1 MEHPRILSSREPGLR
16 LKALRTSALL
26 VFLFLVIYGGCNW
39 ITAQRHDVPTLFFSW
54 ERSIPFVPLMIVPYM
69 SIDFFFVAAPFLCRG
84 EREMNTFAKRLI
96 TALCVAAIVFLAF
109 PLRFAFPR
117 THASGWL
124 GTAFDWFQLLDKPYN
139 LLPSLHI
146 TMLFVLG
153 SVYARRGSV
162 VVRIAAI
169 GWFVVIGFSAV
180 LTYQHHI
187 LDVIAGFALAAYCF
201 YFIRESE
208 APHPPVIAN
217 RHVGLYYAIS
227 AVMFAGAGWLLW
239 PWGVLFFWPAM
250 ALAITASAYFGVGPG
265 IFDKRGGR
273 LPWSTWS
280 VLGPCLLG
288 HRLSLLYYR
297 RESHPWDEVT
307 PQVWMGRLLN
317 RREAAEAIGS
327 GVTAVLD
334 LSAEFSEAAPFRAIN
349 YHNSPVLDLTAPT
362 RAQLQDMAAF
372 IDEQTQGGI
381 VYVHCK
387 IGYSRTV
394 ACVAVYLLHTGK
406 AGSVSE
412 AIAMLRRVR
421 PRIVVRP
428 EILEALS
435 DFERNPARTGGAIAS
450 SLFSSPQV
458 NTTP

>member
-1 MEHPRILSSREPGLR
+1 MEHPRTLNSRESGLR
-16 LKALRTSALL
+16 RKALRTSALL

-54 ERSIPFVPLMIVPYM
+54 ERSVPFVPLMIVPYM
-69 SIDFFFVAAPFLCRG
+69 SIDLFFVAAPFLCRS

-109 PLRFAFPR
+109 PLHFAFPR

-124 GTAFDWFQLLDKPYN
+124 GTAFDWFQLFDKPYN

-169 GWFVVIGFSAV
+169 AWFVVIGFSAV

-217 RHVGLYYAIS
+217 RRVGLYYAIGG
-227 AVMFAGAGWLLW
+227 VMFAGAALLFW
-239 PWGVLFFWPAM
+239 PWGVLLFWMAI
-250 ALAITASAYFGVGPG
+250 ALALTASAYFGVGPG

-273 LPWSTWS
+273 LPWSTWC
-280 VLGPCLLG
+280 VLGPCLFG
-288 HRLSLLYYR
+288 QWLSLLYYR
-297 RESHPWDEVT
+297 RQSRAWDQVT

-317 RREAAEAIGS
+317 HREAAEAIRS

-334 LSAEFSEAAPFRAIN
+334 LSAEFSEAAPFRAII
-349 YHNSPVLDLTAPT
+349 YHNMPVLDLTAPT
-362 RAQLQDMAAF
+362 RAQLQEITTF
-372 IDEQTQGGI
+372 IDEQSQSGI

-387 IGYSRTV
+387 IGYSRTAAAVV
-394 ACVAVYLLHTGK
+394 AYLLYTGK
-406 AGSVSE
+406 AGSVAE
-412 AIAMLRRVR
+412 AIALLRQVR

-435 DFERNPARTGGAIAS
+435 DFERSLARVRTES
-450 SLFSSPQV
+450 RELFSSPERI
-458 NTTP
+458 TTP

>member
-1 MEHPRILSSREPGLR
+1 MEHPRTLNSRESGLR
-16 LKALRTSALL
+16 RKALRTSALL

-54 ERSIPFVPLMIVPYM
+54 ERSIPFVPLMIIPYM
-69 SIDFFFVAAPFLCRG
+69 SIDLFFVAAPFLCRS

-117 THASGWL
+117 AHASGWL

-162 VVRIAAI
+162 VVRIAASA
-169 GWFVVIGFSAV
+169 WFVVIGLSAV

-217 RHVGLYYAIS
+217 RRVGFYHAIG
-227 AVMFAGAGWLLW
+227 AVMLAGVALLFW
-239 PWGVLFFWPAM
+239 PWGVLLFWPVI
-250 ALAITASAYFGVGPG
+250 ALALTASAYFGVGPG
-265 IFDKRGGR
+265 IFDKRGGC
-273 LPWSTWS
+273 LPWSTWC

-288 HRLSLLYYR
+288 QRLSLLYYR
-297 RESHPWDEVT
+297 RESHAWDEVT

-317 RREAAEAIGS
+317 RREAAEAIRS

-334 LSAEFSEAAPFRAIN
+334 LSAEFSEAAPFRAII
-349 YHNSPVLDLTAPT
+349 YHNIPVLDLTAPT
-362 RAQLQDMAAF
+362 RVQLQEMVAF
-372 IDEQTQGGI
+372 IDEQSQSGI

-394 ACVAVYLLHTGK
+394 AAVAAYVLQTGK
-406 AGSVSE
+406 AGTLSE

-428 EILEALS
+428 EILAALS
-435 DFERNPARTGGAIAS
+435 DFERSLARVGGES
-450 SLFSSPQV
+450 RELFSSPERI
-458 NTTP
+458 TTP